1 MIGLNKLDEEEK
13 RKLKL
18 TNTGNLPLRVVRE
31 SEKPPADIVIFRS
44 FSFLNSFSPT
54 SMATSFSENTVRV
67 SLKNR
72 QKSSRYFENYSLD

>member
-1 MIGLNKLDEEEK
+1 LITEWVIGLNKLDEEEK

-18 TNTGNLPLRVVRE
+18 TNTGNIPLRVVRE

-54 SMATSFSENTVRV
+54 SMATSFNADLS
-67 SLKNR
+67 K
-72 QKSSRYFENYSLD
+72 